1 MNIPSRNKALSLIEL
16 IAVMAIT
23 AIIAGG
29 VLLAFSAVGN
39 KKLETT
45 ARTLAAELAL
55 ARQRAASEHDDFTVA
70 FDTTAE
76 KYTVSNDTIQ
86 LKEISLDVDL
96 ASVTDC
102 AGTAQTQLI
111 FQSHTGIA
119 DTTCIT
125 LTSGARSRYINITG
139 DTGYIAVQ

>member
-1 MNIPSRNKALSLIEL
+1 MSTSAIKKAMSLIEL

-23 AIIAGG
+23 AVIAGG

-39 KKLETT
+39 KRLDAT
-45 ARTLAAELAL
+45 ARSLAAELAL

-86 LKEISLDVDL
+86 LKEIALDVNL

-125 LTSGARSRYINITG
+125 LTSGGRSKFINITG